1 MHWKMS
7 RLACKGLSG
16 WWEKKPRRGLNCIVS
31 FEHLH
36 ISWLTSTSAANIAD
50 RYKAPEG
57 MAQAKHKAAICGPG
71 LFAKRM
77 RVESPEPTEADSQD
91 GEPVAQMNIQ
101 PSVSETMVAWH
112 RTKLVMDMEPIEC
125 GVPDRDVHM
134 PQMAGKGDEKTE
146 VISMQYSVV
155 HEAWRGWEVSLRT
168 AHRMRQVAV
177 AA

>member
-1 MHWKMS
+1 
-7 RLACKGLSG
+7 
-16 WWEKKPRRGLNCIVS
+16 
-31 FEHLH
+31 
-36 ISWLTSTSAANIAD
+36 
-50 RYKAPEG
+50 
-57 MAQAKHKAAICGPG
+57 
-71 LFAKRM
+71 M

-146 VISMQYSVV
+146 VISMQDSVV

-168 AHRMRQVAV
+168 AHRMRQVT
-177 AA
+177 AAAL